1 MATKYQQVT
10 IDAAVREM
18 LELPVGSRKAARDAI
33 AVTVLDQAGRL
44 ASGWCRTGGD
54 SGLAQRGDVEAEGV
68 LYYLEALND
77 LAEGRVPA
85 GVRNY
90 DAYLQTRVTF
100 QISAWMKSSA
110 FTGVTGASG
119 VTRRASRAAHFIQ
132 RFEAESG
139 REPKAGELVEIFNG
153 EMTGRRGN
161 AAKQGALISITEDK
175 AALERYSFAPPRMSR
190 S

>member
-1 MATKYQQVT
+1 MAATFKQVT

-44 ASGWCRTGGD
+44 ASGWCRAGGD
-54 SGLAQRGDVEAEGV
+54 SGLAQRNDVEAEGV

-100 QISAWMKSSA
+100 QISAWMRSSS

-119 VTRRASRAAHFIQ
+119 VTQRASRAAHFIQ
-132 RFEAESG
+132 RFETAHR
-139 REPKAGELVEIFNG
+139 REPSAAELVEVFNT

-161 AAKQGALISITEDK
+161 AAKQGALIGITEAK
-175 AALERYSFAPPRMSR
+175 AALERHSFAPPRMSR
-190 S
+190 A